1 MKCLNFG
8 SEEAPKWYFATTILI
23 NGEELEIIP
32 AFTDY
37 SLKHKNF
44 EKDKVFKAIDKSKL
58 LPTVFC
64 FCDAKPFYA
73 ENVPLYD
80 YVGNKIKNLPDN
92 APAVMVYLD
101 KADNVNLLGLT
112 DEPLQAELV
121 ECDSVSDAYRRVATT
136 AYLSQCPSKDEWI
149 GYAGIVTGDELFLN
163 IRKFG
168 IMYSMSGT
176 AVQGYFGISTTVSLL
191 QSKALAMSSSLF
203 KEEYRTYAQAEQL
216 MKATVQAFG
225 VKAAKQ
231 TRYIKAINY
240 CISQYDFDTVCN
252 VLNSIEATE
261 KLRIEAAKCEDKI
274 SWLKT
279 IVIIYFTYIFKFNN
293 ILYFFLHNI
302 LRISCIYLYYLFE
315 IYIYLSNFTVGSD
328 PYCRT
333 VHSYSR
339 RHNTIHII
347 NLFYSVIILP
357 RKRLNNRKRKKLPR
371 MSVPAKKHINT

>member
-1 MKCLNFG
+1 MKHVNLG
-8 SEEAPKWYFATTILI
+8 SEEAPKWYFVATILV

-37 SLKHKNF
+37 SIKRKNF
-44 EKDKVFKAIDKSKL
+44 EKNKTYESIDKSKL

-80 YVGNKIKNLPDN
+80 YVGSKIENLPDN

-176 AVQGYFGISTTVSLL
+176 
-191 QSKALAMSSSLF
+191 
-203 KEEYRTYAQAEQL
+203 
-216 MKATVQAFG
+216 
-225 VKAAKQ
+225 
-231 TRYIKAINY
+231 
-240 CISQYDFDTVCN
+240 
-252 VLNSIEATE
+252 
-261 KLRIEAAKCEDKI
+261 
-274 SWLKT
+274 
-279 IVIIYFTYIFKFNN
+279 
-293 ILYFFLHNI
+293 
-302 LRISCIYLYYLFE
+302 
-315 IYIYLSNFTVGSD
+315 
-328 PYCRT
+328 CRT
-333 VHSYSR
+333 GIFWY
-339 RHNTIHII
+339 
-347 NLFYSVIILP
+347 
-357 RKRLNNRKRKKLPR
+357 
-371 MSVPAKKHINT
+371 KHYCFFITKQSPCYEFFSF

>member
-73 ENVPLYD
+73 ENVPFYD
-80 YVGNKIKNLPDN
+80 YVGSKIGNLPDN

-149 GYAGIVTGDELFLN
+149 GYAGIVTGDELLLN

-191 QSKALAMSSSLF
+191 QSKALAASSSPF
-203 KEEYRTYAQAEQL
+203 NGKYRSYQQAEQL

-240 CISQYDFDTVCN
+240 CISEYDFNTVCN

-274 SWLKT
+274 SCIQRL
-279 IVIIYFTYIFKFNN
+279 IIERVIKMRN
-293 ILYFFLHNI
+293 
-302 LRISCIYLYYLFE
+302 
-315 IYIYLSNFTVGSD
+315 
-328 PYCRT
+328 
-333 VHSYSR
+333 
-339 RHNTIHII
+339 
-347 NLFYSVIILP
+347 
-357 RKRLNNRKRKKLPR
+357 
-371 MSVPAKKHINT
+371 AQQQ

>member
-203 KEEYRTYAQAEQL
+203 KEE
-216 MKATVQAFG
+216 
-225 VKAAKQ
+225 
-231 TRYIKAINY
+231 
-240 CISQYDFDTVCN
+240 
-252 VLNSIEATE
+252 
-261 KLRIEAAKCEDKI
+261 
-274 SWLKT
+274 
-279 IVIIYFTYIFKFNN
+279 
-293 ILYFFLHNI
+293 
-302 LRISCIYLYYLFE
+302 
-315 IYIYLSNFTVGSD
+315 
-328 PYCRT
+328 
-333 VHSYSR
+333 
-339 RHNTIHII
+339 
-347 NLFYSVIILP
+347 
-357 RKRLNNRKRKKLPR
+357 
-371 MSVPAKKHINT
+371 

>member
-1 MKCLNFG
+1 MTNIKNLG
-8 SEEAPKWYFATTILI
+8 SEEAPKWYFVTTILV

-121 ECDSVSDAYRRVATT
+121 ECDSVADAYHRVATT

-225 VKAAKQ
+225 VNAARNYIQ
-231 TRYIKAINY
+231 NGRY
-240 CISQYDFDTVCN
+240 DEGMN

-274 SWLKT
+274 SCIQRL
-279 IVIIYFTYIFKFNN
+279 IIERVIKMRN
-293 ILYFFLHNI
+293 
-302 LRISCIYLYYLFE
+302 
-315 IYIYLSNFTVGSD
+315 
-328 PYCRT
+328 
-333 VHSYSR
+333 
-339 RHNTIHII
+339 
-347 NLFYSVIILP
+347 
-357 RKRLNNRKRKKLPR
+357 
-371 MSVPAKKHINT
+371 AQQQ

>member
-1 MKCLNFG
+1 MTNIKNLG
-8 SEEAPKWYFATTILI
+8 SEEAPKWYFVTTILV

-121 ECDSVSDAYRRVATT
+121 ECDSVADAYHRVATT

-163 IRKFG
+163 IRK
-168 IMYSMSGT
+168 
-176 AVQGYFGISTTVSLL
+176 FGISTTVSLL

-274 SWLKT
+274 SCIQRL
-279 IVIIYFTYIFKFNN
+279 IIERVIKMRN
-293 ILYFFLHNI
+293 
-302 LRISCIYLYYLFE
+302 
-315 IYIYLSNFTVGSD
+315 
-328 PYCRT
+328 
-333 VHSYSR
+333 
-339 RHNTIHII
+339 
-347 NLFYSVIILP
+347 
-357 RKRLNNRKRKKLPR
+357 
-371 MSVPAKKHINT
+371 AQQQ

>member
-1 MKCLNFG
+1 MKHVNLG
-8 SEEAPKWYFATTILI
+8 SEEAPKWYFVTTILV
-23 NGEELEIIP
+23 NGEEQEIIP

-37 SLKHKNF
+37 SLKRKNF

-121 ECDSVSDAYRRVATT
+121 ECDSVADAYRRVATT
-136 AYLSQCPSKDEWI
+136 AYFSQCPSKDEWI
-149 GYAGIVTGDELFLN
+149 GYAGIVTGDELLLN
-163 IRKFG
+163 IRSFG
-168 IMYSMSGT
+168 EKYSISGT

-240 CISQYDFDTVCN
+240 GISEYGFDTVC
-252 VLNSIEATE
+252 VM
-261 KLRIEAAKCEDKI
+261 C
-274 SWLKT
+274 
-279 IVIIYFTYIFKFNN
+279 
-293 ILYFFLHNI
+293 
-302 LRISCIYLYYLFE
+302 
-315 IYIYLSNFTVGSD
+315 
-328 PYCRT
+328 
-333 VHSYSR
+333 
-339 RHNTIHII
+339 
-347 NLFYSVIILP
+347 
-357 RKRLNNRKRKKLPR
+357 
-371 MSVPAKKHINT
+371 

>member
-80 YVGNKIKNLPDN
+80 YVGSKIGNLPDN

-149 GYAGIVTGDELFLN
+149 GYAGIVTGDELLLN

-191 QSKALAMSSSLF
+191 QSKALAASSSPF
-203 KEEYRTYAQAEQL
+203 NGKYRSYQQAEQL

-240 CISQYDFDTVCN
+240 W
-252 VLNSIEATE
+252 
-261 KLRIEAAKCEDKI
+261 IEAAKCEDKI
-274 SWLKT
+274 SCIQRL
-279 IVIIYFTYIFKFNN
+279 IIERVIKMRN
-293 ILYFFLHNI
+293 
-302 LRISCIYLYYLFE
+302 
-315 IYIYLSNFTVGSD
+315 
-328 PYCRT
+328 
-333 VHSYSR
+333 
-339 RHNTIHII
+339 
-347 NLFYSVIILP
+347 
-357 RKRLNNRKRKKLPR
+357 
-371 MSVPAKKHINT
+371 AQQQ

>member
-1 MKCLNFG
+1 MKIINLG
-8 SEEAPKWYFATTILI
+8 SEEAPKWYFVTTILV

-37 SLKHKNF
+37 SIRRKCLEKNKTY
-44 EKDKVFKAIDKSKL
+44 ESIDKSKL
-58 LPTVFC
+58 LPTLVC
-64 FCDAKPFYA
+64 FCDAKLFHA

-80 YVGNKIKNLPDN
+80 YAGSKIGNLPDN

-121 ECDSVSDAYRRVATT
+121 ECDSVADAYHRVATT

-149 GYAGIVTGDELFLN
+149 GYAGIVTGDELLLN

-203 KEEYRTYAQAEQL
+203 TGKYRSYQQAERL

-240 CISQYDFDTVCN
+240 CILQYSFDTVCE
-252 VLNSIEATE
+252 VLNNIGATE
-261 KLRIEAAKCEDKI
+261 MLQIEAAKCEDKI
-274 SWLKT
+274 GCIQQL
-279 IVIIYFTYIFKFNN
+279 IIERVAMMRN
-293 ILYFFLHNI
+293 
-302 LRISCIYLYYLFE
+302 
-315 IYIYLSNFTVGSD
+315 
-328 PYCRT
+328 
-333 VHSYSR
+333 
-339 RHNTIHII
+339 
-347 NLFYSVIILP
+347 
-357 RKRLNNRKRKKLPR
+357 
-371 MSVPAKKHINT
+371 AQQQ

>member
-37 SLKHKNF
+37 SLKRKNF

-80 YVGNKIKNLPDN
+80 YVGSKIENLPDN

-121 ECDSVSDAYRRVATT
+121 ECDSVADAYHRVATT

-240 CISQYDFDTVCN
+240 GISEYGFDTVCD
-252 VLNSIEATE
+252 VLNS
-261 KLRIEAAKCEDKI
+261 
-274 SWLKT
+274 S
-279 IVIIYFTYIFKFNN
+279 
-293 ILYFFLHNI
+293 
-302 LRISCIYLYYLFE
+302 
-315 IYIYLSNFTVGSD
+315 SD
-328 PYCRT
+328 LC
-333 VHSYSR
+333 
-339 RHNTIHII
+339 
-347 NLFYSVIILP
+347 
-357 RKRLNNRKRKKLPR
+357 
-371 MSVPAKKHINT
+371 

>member
-1 MKCLNFG
+1 MSF
-8 SEEAPKWYFATTILI
+8 
-23 NGEELEIIP
+23 
-32 AFTDY
+32 
-37 SLKHKNF
+37 
-44 EKDKVFKAIDKSKL
+44 
-58 LPTVFC
+58 
-64 FCDAKPFYA
+64 
-73 ENVPLYD
+73 
-80 YVGNKIKNLPDN
+80 
-92 APAVMVYLD
+92 
-101 KADNVNLLGLT
+101 
-112 DEPLQAELV
+112 
-121 ECDSVSDAYRRVATT
+121 
-136 AYLSQCPSKDEWI
+136 KDEWI

-274 SWLKT
+274 SCIQHL
-279 IVIIYFTYIFKFNN
+279 IIERVIEMRN
-293 ILYFFLHNI
+293 
-302 LRISCIYLYYLFE
+302 
-315 IYIYLSNFTVGSD
+315 
-328 PYCRT
+328 
-333 VHSYSR
+333 
-339 RHNTIHII
+339 
-347 NLFYSVIILP
+347 
-357 RKRLNNRKRKKLPR
+357 
-371 MSVPAKKHINT
+371 AQQQ

>member
-1 MKCLNFG
+1 MTNIKNLG
-8 SEEAPKWYFATTILI
+8 SEEAPKWYFVTTILV

-121 ECDSVSDAYRRVATT
+121 ECDSVADAYHRVATT

-149 GYAGIVTGDELFLN
+149 GYAGIVTGDELLLN

-203 KEEYRTYAQAEQL
+203 TGKYRSYQQAERL

-240 CISQYDFDTVCN
+240 CILQYSFDTVCE
-252 VLNSIEATE
+252 VLNNIGATE
-261 KLRIEAAKCEDKI
+261 MLQIEAAKCEDKI
-274 SWLKT
+274 GCIQQL
-279 IVIIYFTYIFKFNN
+279 IIERVAMMRN
-293 ILYFFLHNI
+293 
-302 LRISCIYLYYLFE
+302 
-315 IYIYLSNFTVGSD
+315 
-328 PYCRT
+328 
-333 VHSYSR
+333 
-339 RHNTIHII
+339 
-347 NLFYSVIILP
+347 
-357 RKRLNNRKRKKLPR
+357 
-371 MSVPAKKHINT
+371 AQQQ

>member
-80 YVGNKIKNLPDN
+80 YVGSKIGNLPDN

-149 GYAGIVTGDELFLN
+149 GYAGIVTGDELLLN

-176 AVQGYFGISTTVSLL
+176 
-191 QSKALAMSSSLF
+191 
-203 KEEYRTYAQAEQL
+203 
-216 MKATVQAFG
+216 
-225 VKAAKQ
+225 
-231 TRYIKAINY
+231 
-240 CISQYDFDTVCN
+240 
-252 VLNSIEATE
+252 
-261 KLRIEAAKCEDKI
+261 
-274 SWLKT
+274 
-279 IVIIYFTYIFKFNN
+279 
-293 ILYFFLHNI
+293 
-302 LRISCIYLYYLFE
+302 
-315 IYIYLSNFTVGSD
+315 
-328 PYCRT
+328 CRT
-333 VHSYSR
+333 GIFWYKHYCFFITKQSPCCKFFPFQWE
-339 RHNTIHII
+339 IQ
-347 NLFYSVIILP
+347 
-357 RKRLNNRKRKKLPR
+357 KLSAGGAIDEGNSTSLWR
-371 MSVPAKKHINT
+371 ESCKTDQID

>member
-1 MKCLNFG
+1 MYE
-8 SEEAPKWYFATTILI
+8 S
-23 NGEELEIIP
+23 
-32 AFTDY
+32 
-37 SLKHKNF
+37 
-44 EKDKVFKAIDKSKL
+44 IDKSKL
-58 LPTVFC
+58 LPTKFC
-64 FCDAKPFYA
+64 FCSAEPFYA

-80 YVGNKIKNLPDN
+80 YDGRKIESFSDN

-101 KADNVNLLGLT
+101 KADNVNLFGLI
-112 DEPLQAELV
+112 DEPLQVEIV

-240 CISQYDFDTVCN
+240 GISEYGFDTVCD

-274 SWLKT
+274 SCIQQL
-279 IVIIYFTYIFKFNN
+279 IIERVIEMRN
-293 ILYFFLHNI
+293 
-302 LRISCIYLYYLFE
+302 
-315 IYIYLSNFTVGSD
+315 
-328 PYCRT
+328 
-333 VHSYSR
+333 
-339 RHNTIHII
+339 
-347 NLFYSVIILP
+347 
-357 RKRLNNRKRKKLPR
+357 
-371 MSVPAKKHINT
+371 AQQQ